1 MIRITKFLFLLESKR
16 KSSLQKVLTDSRS
29 SEVAVCHHR
38 FKEEIQTSLLG
49 PWAVINPLKALFL
62 PSLLGARS
70 PVSSKHGLTLK
81 AMF

>member
-1 MIRITKFLFLLESKR
+1 MIRITKFLFLLKSRR
-16 KSSLQKVLTDSRS
+16 KLSRQKVLTDSRS

-38 FKEEIQTSLLG
+38 FKEEIQRSLLG

-62 PSLLGARS
+62 SLLVLFLRFRQNLA
-70 PVSSKHGLTLK
+70 LK